1 MRSPFPDLLVSSEK
15 MGDWGW
21 APQCCRR
28 WLKLAFRRH
37 NKVRPPSCETLL
49 VPEKS
54 KKHRV
59 VIPWSTHFKDEYKKV
74 SNLYAKNKIR
84 TTKYH
89 FWSFIPRNLFEQF
102 HRVANLY
109 FLFIVLLN
117 WVPAVEA
124 FRKEIT
130 MIPLC
135 VVLTIIAIKDGLE
148 DYTKYNL
155 DKKINNF
162 TTMAY
167 DRKERDYVE
176 KFWSDV
182 AVGDFIRL
190 VCNEEIPADM
200 ILIYSTDPDG
210 ICHIETSSLD
220 GETNLKQRQVVK
232 GFAEQAYEIN
242 PEEIICRIEC
252 EAPNNDLNSFRGF
265 IENMD
270 QVRVG
275 LNKDNLLM
283 RGCIIRNTEA
293 VVGIVVYAGHETK
306 AMLNTMGTRYKR
318 SKLEK
323 RMNKDIFWCVLLL
336 IVMCLI
342 AAIGNRRWLSAHPK
356 PLLYASGKELP
367 AELGGFLMFW
377 TMIILLQ
384 VLIPISL
391 YVSIEFVKL
400 GHIFLIK
407 NDIDLYDEASDR
419 KIQCGSLNIAED
431 LGQIE
436 YIFSDKTGTLT
447 ENKMVFRRCSIAGQE
462 YGHEENAKRLE
473 TYQDYEEEDEEAG
486 YFSSYSSLRHAARA
500 RFFSHKSSE
509 FLNSRIFHS
518 CSSMG
523 LVGWRQL
530 AFSSP
535 LETDVVPDPRLV
547 KKVAGISSNAYSNRD
562 IQKPIPESVY
572 ISEFFIALAI
582 CNTVVVSQ
590 PDQPRLKR
598 RWSSMVRMP
607 ALNLGEFKNIFQR
620 LSSRKTSSQSP
631 DASTGRKEKP
641 KDSRKLS
648 VHVKFPSSPEQFSES
663 LEMPATSFSPKTPDI
678 LTLPEIRSN
687 RLSYESLNNLEILY
701 EAESPDE
708 AALVHAAR
716 AYQCTLKTR
725 SPEQVQLDFAPLGT
739 LTFQLLHI
747 LPFDSSRKRMSI
759 VVKHPMFNQVV
770 VYTKGADTAIMN
782 LLNVGLTGKERS
794 PRKTIEDRTQRHLND
809 YARQGYRTL
818 CISMKVL
825 SNEEYEKWLK
835 GQYMAE
841 SSIENREQLLLESA
855 ERLENKLTLL
865 GATGI
870 EDRLQDG
877 VPETI
882 DALRKAGINVWMLT
896 GDKKETA
903 INIAYSCKLLDVSDK
918 LFSLDS
924 EDLETCAQKMRSF
937 LEEINLKTQSPKAQ
951 QTLKK
956 VPSIRNFAL
965 ILNGPTLEFAL
976 HKRVRSTF
984 MQLARNVRAVIC
996 CRATP
1001 LQKSKMV
1008 KQAQNELQVMTLAIG
1023 DGANDVS
1030 MIQVA
1035 NIGIGISGQEGM
1047 QAVLASDF
1055 AISQFRHLRKLLFV
1069 HGHWYYTRL
1078 ANMILYFFYKNLA
1091 YVNLLFWYQFFCGFS
1106 GTPMIDYWSLIFFNL
1121 LFTSLPPIIYGVLD
1135 KDISAETLMSQPEL
1149 YKASQKNKPYV
1160 GIAFAMNLVDAFYQS
1175 LVCFFICY
1183 FTLQDSD
1190 IDVYSF
1196 GNRLNTIMLF
1206 IILLHLLIESK
1217 NVTIIH
1223 FSVFAGSIL
1232 SYFFVLG
1239 LLGAFCVLC
1248 NPPANPYWIIQR
1260 QLKNPTFYLDFMI
1273 AITLAL
1279 LPRFLFRVIET
1290 TVFPSPLL
1298 QARIRERQRH
1308 SQEKDGHQ
1316 TRIRFKKK

>member
-1 MRSPFPDLLVSSEK
+1 
-15 MGDWGW
+15 MGERLWGVRY
-21 APQCCRR
+21 CRR
-28 WLKLAFRRH
+28 WLIPPFGRQ
-37 NKVRPPSCETLL
+37 NKVKPNAPSCDTLL
-49 VPEKS
+49 MPEKS

-59 VIPWSTHFKDEYKKV
+59 VIPWSTHFKEEHKKV
-74 SNLYAKNKIR
+74 TNLYVKNKIR
-84 TTKYH
+84 TTKYR

-135 VVLTIIAIKDGLE
+135 VVLTIIAVKDGLE
-148 DYTKYNL
+148 DYTKYKL

-162 TTMAY
+162 VTRAY
-167 DRKERDYVE
+167 CRKARDYVNR
-176 KFWSDV
+176 FWSDV

-190 VCNEEIPADM
+190 SCNEEIPADM
-200 ILIYSTDPDG
+200 ILIYSSDGDG
-210 ICHIETSSLD
+210 ICHLETSSLD

-252 EAPNNDLNSFRGF
+252 ESPNNDLNSFRGF
-265 IENMD
+265 IENVD
-270 QVRVG
+270 QERVG

-283 RGCIIRNTEA
+283 RGCIVRNTEA

-306 AMLNTMGTRYKR
+306 AMLNTTGARYKR

-323 RMNKDIFWCVLLL
+323 RMNKDILWCVLLL
-336 IVMCLI
+336 IVMCFI
-342 AAIGNRRWLSAHPK
+342 GAIGHRHWLSAHERP
-356 PLLYASGKELP
+356 PLYASGKELR

-400 GHIFLIK
+400 GHIFLIR
-407 NDIDLYDEASDR
+407 NDLDLYDEASDR

-447 ENKMVFRRCSIAGQE
+447 ENKMVFRRCSIAGLE

-473 TYQDYEEEDEEAG
+473 TYQDYEEEEEDAAF
-486 YFSSYSSLRHAARA
+486 FSSHSSLRHAARA
-500 RFFSHKSSE
+500 RFFSHRSSE
-509 FLNSRIFHS
+509 FLNTRILPRT
-518 CSSMG
+518 SSMG
-523 LVGWRQL
+523 LGSWRHL

-535 LETDVVPDPRLV
+535 LETDVVPDMRLL
-547 KKVAGISSNAYSNRD
+547 KKVNRVSSRAYYYPGK
-562 IQKPIPESVY
+562 QKLIPEIVY
-572 ISEFFIALAI
+572 ITEFFIALAI
-582 CNTVVVSQ
+582 CNTVVVSE
-590 PDQPRLKR
+590 PDQPRLRR
-598 RWSSMVRMP
+598 RWSSMVKMP

-620 LSSRKTSSQSP
+620 LSSRRTSLQSP
-631 DASTGRKEKP
+631 DSSGGQKESAKTP
-641 KDSRKLS
+641 EKLS
-648 VHVKFPSSPEQFSES
+648 VHVKFPSSPAQLLDT
-663 LEMPATSFSPKTPDI
+663 LEMPAGSPSPKKPDI
-678 LTLPEIRSN
+678 LRLPEDRPD
-687 RLSYESLNNLEILY
+687 RLSYESLNIPEICY

-716 AYQCTLKTR
+716 AYQCTLKAR
-725 SPEQVQLDFAPLGT
+725 SPDQVQIDFASLGM
-739 LTFQLLHI
+739 LTFQLLHL
-747 LPFDSSRKRMSI
+747 LPFDSVRKRMSV
-759 VVKHPMFNQVV
+759 VVKHPMLNQVV
-770 VYTKGADTAIMN
+770 VYTKGADAAIMN
-782 LLNVGLTGKERS
+782 LLDLGLTGKDKIAAQ
-794 PRKTIEDRTQRHLND
+794 RKMVQERTQRHLND
-809 YARQGYRTL
+809 YARQGLRTL

-825 SNEEYEKWLK
+825 SNEEYEEWLK
-835 GQYMAE
+835 GQYVAE

-870 EDRLQDG
+870 EDRLQEG

-882 DALRKAGINVWMLT
+882 AALRKAGINIWMLT

-903 INIAYSCKLLDVSDK
+903 INIAYSCKLLDGSDK
-918 LFSLDS
+918 LFTLDS
-924 EDLETCAQKMRSF
+924 ENLETCALKAKSI
-937 LEEINLKTQSPKAQ
+937 LEDIDTRTGTPKADN
-951 QTLKK
+951 T
-956 VPSIRNFAL
+956 PGTAASAGSFAL
-965 ILNGPTLEFAL
+965 IINGPTLDFAL
-976 HKRVRSTF
+976 HKKVKDTF
-984 MQLARNVRAVIC
+984 MQLARKVRAVIC

-1008 KQAQNELQVMTLAIG
+1008 KQAQKELQVMTLAVG

-1035 NIGIGISGQEGM
+1035 DIGIGISGQEGM

-1055 AISQFRHLRKLLFV
+1055 AISQFQHLRKLLFV
-1069 HGHWYYTRL
+1069 HGHWCYTRL
-1078 ANMILYFFYKNLA
+1078 ANMILYFFYKNVA

-1121 LFTSLPPIIYGVLD
+1121 LFTSVPPVIYGVLD
-1135 KDISAETLMSQPEL
+1135 KDISAETLLNHPEL
-1149 YKASQKNKPYV
+1149 YKASQKDEPYV
-1160 GIAFAMNLVDAFYQS
+1160 GVAFAMNLVDAFYQS

-1183 FTLQDSD
+1183 FTFRDSD
-1190 IDVYSF
+1190 VDIYSF
-1196 GNRLNTIMLF
+1196 GNRMNTTMFF

-1223 FSVFAGSIL
+1223 FSVLGGSIFL
-1232 SYFFVLG
+1232 YFFILG

-1260 QLKNPTFYLDFMI
+1260 QLMNPMFYLDFTI
-1273 AITLAL
+1273 AVTLAL

-1290 TVFPSPLL
+1290 TAFPSPLL
-1298 QARIRERQRH
+1298 QARIRE
-1308 SQEKDGHQ
+1308 HQ
-1316 TRIRFKKK
+1316 SHAKQKSGQQTHTHKST

>member
-1 MRSPFPDLLVSSEK
+1 
-15 MGDWGW
+15 MGGRAW
-21 APQCCRR
+21 APRYCQR
-28 WLKLAFRRH
+28 WLKLAFGKQ
-37 NKVRPPSCETLL
+37 NKIKPTAPSCETLL
-49 VPEKS
+49 VVPEKS

-59 VIPWSTHFKDEYKKV
+59 VIPWSTHFQDEYKKV
-74 SNLYAKNKIR
+74 TNLYVNNKIR
-84 TTKYH
+84 TTKYR

-124 FRKEIT
+124 FRKEVT

-135 VVLTIIAIKDGLE
+135 VVLTIIAVKDGLE
-148 DYTKYNL
+148 DYTKYKL

-162 TTMAY
+162 TTRAY
-167 DRKERDYVE
+167 CRRERDYVD
-176 KFWSDV
+176 KFWSNV

-190 VCNEEIPADM
+190 ECNEEIPADM
-200 ILIYSTDPDG
+200 ILIYSSDGDG

-252 EAPNNDLNSFRGF
+252 ETPNNDLNSFRGF
-265 IENMD
+265 IENVD
-270 QVRVG
+270 QERVG

-283 RGCIIRNTEA
+283 RGCVIRNTEA

-306 AMLNTMGTRYKR
+306 AMLNTMGARYKR

-323 RMNKDIFWCVLLL
+323 RMNRDILWCVLLL
-336 IVMCLI
+336 IMMCFI
-342 AAIGNRRWLSAHPK
+342 GAIGHRRWLSANPTP
-356 PLLYASGKELP
+356 PLYTSGKELP

-400 GHIFLIK
+400 GHIFLIR
-407 NDIDLYDEASDR
+407 NDIDLYDEVSDR

-447 ENKMVFRRCSIAGQE
+447 ENKMVFRRCSIGGLE

-473 TYQDYEEEDEEAG
+473 TYQDYDEEEDEAG
-486 YFSSYSSLRHAARA
+486 YLSSHSSLRHAARA
-500 RFFSHKSSE
+500 RFFSRKSSE
-509 FLNSRIFHS
+509 FFNSRIFHT
-518 CSSMG
+518 SSSIG
-523 LVGWRQL
+523 CVGWRQL

-535 LETDVVPDPRLV
+535 LETGVVPDMRLV
-547 KKVAGISSNAYSNRD
+547 RKVNRISSKGYSNPD
-562 IQKPIPESVY
+562 KQKPIPELMY
-572 ISEFFIALAI
+572 ITEFFIALAI
-582 CNTVVVSQ
+582 CNTVVVSE

-598 RWSSMVRMP
+598 RWSSMVKMP

-620 LSSRKTSSQSP
+620 LSSRKMSTQSP
-631 DASTGRKEKP
+631 DSSAGRKEKP
-641 KDSRKLS
+641 EKSRRLS
-648 VHVKFPSSPEQFSES
+648 VHVKFPSTPAQLSDS
-663 LEMPATSFSPKTPDI
+663 LETPTASPSPQLPDI
-678 LTLPEIRSN
+678 LRLPENRPH
-687 RLSYESLNNLEILY
+687 RLSYESLNNPLSEICY

-725 SPEQVQLDFAPLGT
+725 SPEQVQIDFAPLGT

-747 LPFDSSRKRMSI
+747 LPFDSTRKRMSV
-759 VVKHPMFNQVV
+759 VVKHPLFNQVV
-770 VYTKGADTAIMN
+770 VYTKGADTTIMN
-782 LLNVGLTGKERS
+782 LLDVGLTD
-794 PRKTIEDRTQRHLND
+794 KTVPPKKTVEDRTQRHLND
-809 YARQGYRTL
+809 YARQGLRTL

-825 SNEEYEKWLK
+825 SDKEYEEWLK
-835 GQYMAE
+835 GQYLAE

-870 EDRLQDG
+870 EDRLQEG

-882 DALRKAGINVWMLT
+882 EALRKAGINVWMLT

-903 INIAYSCKLLDVSDK
+903 INIAYSCKLLDASDR

-924 EDLETCAQKMRSF
+924 EDLETCAQKVKSI
-937 LEEINLKTQSPKAQ
+937 LEEIEMKTRTPKPGNLPGTVTSA
-951 QTLKK
+951 
-956 VPSIRNFAL
+956 RNFAL
-965 ILNGPTLEFAL
+965 IINGPTLEFAL
-976 HKRVRSTF
+976 HKKVRNTF
-984 MQLARNVRAVIC
+984 MQLARKVRAVIC

-1008 KQAQNELQVMTLAIG
+1008 KQAQNELQVMTLAVG

-1035 NIGIGISGQEGM
+1035 NIGVGISGQEGM

-1069 HGHWYYTRL
+1069 HGHWCYTRL

-1121 LFTSLPPIIYGVLD
+1121 LFTSVPPVIYGVLD
-1135 KDISAETLMSQPEL
+1135 KDVSAETLMRHPEL
-1149 YKASQKNKPYV
+1149 YKASQKNEPYL

-1190 IDVYSF
+1190 VDIYSF
-1196 GNRLNTIMLF
+1196 GNRMNTIMFF

-1223 FSVFAGSIL
+1223 FSVFAGSIFL
-1232 SYFFVLG
+1232 YFFVLG

-1248 NPPANPYWIIQR
+1248 NPPANPYWIIQK
-1260 QLKNPTFYLDFMI
+1260 QLTNPMFYLDFTI

-1298 QARIRERQRH
+1298 QARIRECRSHARKKSGEQTH
-1308 SQEKDGHQ
+1308 SKF
-1316 TRIRFKKK
+1316 RKK

>member
-1 MRSPFPDLLVSSEK
+1 MWAKPYPVQDLLTEK
-15 MGDWGW
+15 MGDQGW
-21 APQCCRR
+21 APRYCQ
-28 WLKLAFRRH
+28 WLSSKQNTIGPTA
-37 NKVRPPSCETLL
+37 PSCDTLL

-74 SNLYAKNKIR
+74 SNLYANNKIR
-84 TTKYH
+84 TNKYRL
-89 FWSFIPRNLFEQF
+89 WSFIPRNLFEQF

-109 FLFIVLLN
+109 FLFIALLN

-135 VVLTIIAIKDGLE
+135 VVLTIIAVKDGLE
-148 DYTKYNL
+148 DYTKYKL

-162 TTMAY
+162 LTRAY
-167 DRKERDYVE
+167 CRRSRDYID
-176 KFWSDV
+176 KFWSEV
-182 AVGDFIRL
+182 SVGDFIRL
-190 VCNEEIPADM
+190 ACNEEIPADM
-200 ILIYSTDPDG
+200 ILIYSSDGDG

-242 PEEIICRIEC
+242 PEDIICRIEC
-252 EAPNNDLNSFRGF
+252 ETPNNDLNSFRGF
-265 IENMD
+265 IENVD
-270 QVRVG
+270 GVRVG

-283 RGCIIRNTEA
+283 RGCIVRNTEA
-293 VVGIVVYAGHETK
+293 VLGIVVYAGHETK
-306 AMLNTMGTRYKR
+306 AMLNTMGPRYKR

-323 RMNKDIFWCVLLL
+323 RMNRDIVWCVLLL
-336 IVMCLI
+336 IVMCFI
-342 AAIGNRRWLSAHPK
+342 GAIGHRRWLRANPAT
-356 PLLYASGKELP
+356 PLYTSGKELP

-400 GHIFLIK
+400 GHIFLIR
-407 NDIDLYDEASDR
+407 NDIDLYDEVSDR

-447 ENKMVFRRCSIAGQE
+447 ENKMVFRRCSIAGLE

-473 TYQDYEEEDEEAG
+473 TYQDFDEEEDEAA
-486 YFSSYSSLRHAARA
+486 YFSSHSSLRHASRA
-500 RFFSHKSSE
+500 RFFSRKSSE
-509 FLNSRIFHS
+509 FLNSRIFRS
-518 CSSMG
+518 SSSMG
-523 LVGWRQL
+523 FVGWRQL

-535 LETDVVPDPRLV
+535 LETDVVPDMRLV
-547 KKVAGISSNAYSNRD
+547 KKVNRISSKAYSYPDKR
-562 IQKPIPESVY
+562 KPIPEIVY
-572 ISEFFIALAI
+572 ITEFFIALAI
-582 CNTVVVSQ
+582 CNTVVVCA
-590 PDQPRLKR
+590 PDQPRLRR
-598 RWSSMVRMP
+598 RWSSMVKMP

-620 LSSRKTSSQSP
+620 LSSRKMSSQNP
-631 DASTGRKEKP
+631 DSSGGRREEP
-641 KDSRKLS
+641 KKSGKVS
-648 VHVKFPSSPEQFSES
+648 VHVKFPSSPAQLTDT
-663 LEMPATSFSPKTPDI
+663 LEMPAASPSPKIPDI
-678 LTLPEIRSN
+678 LRLPEDRPD
-687 RLSYESLNNLEILY
+687 RLSYESLNNPEISY

-725 SPEQVQLDFAPLGT
+725 SPEQVQIDFAPLGM

-747 LPFDSSRKRMSI
+747 LPFDSTRKRMS
-759 VVKHPMFNQVV
+759 VVVRHPMLKQVV
-770 VYTKGADTAIMN
+770 VYTKGADATIMN
-782 LLNVGLTGKERS
+782 LLDVGSPDKSGS
-794 PRKTIEDRTQRHLND
+794 PRRTVEERTHRHLND
-809 YARQGYRTL
+809 YARQGLRTL

-825 SNEEYEKWLK
+825 SNEEYEEWLK
-835 GQYMAE
+835 GQFVAE
-841 SSIENREQLLLESA
+841 SSIEDREQLLLESA

-870 EDRLQDG
+870 EDRLQEG

-882 DALRKAGINVWMLT
+882 AALRKAGINVWMLT

-903 INIAYSCKLLDVSDK
+903 INIAYSCKLLDGSDR
-918 LFSLDS
+918 LFSLNS
-924 EDLETCAQKMRSF
+924 ENLETCAQKVKSI
-937 LEEINLKTQSPKAQ
+937 LEEIDIKSQTPKPQ
-951 QTLKK
+951 N
-956 VPSIRNFAL
+956 PSGAAPPTRSFAL
-965 ILNGPTLEFAL
+965 IINGPTLEFAL
-976 HKRVRSTF
+976 HRRLQNAF
-984 MQLARNVRAVIC
+984 MQLARKVRAVIC

-1008 KQAQNELQVMTLAIG
+1008 KQAQKELQVMTLAVG

-1035 NIGIGISGQEGM
+1035 DIGIGISGQEGM

-1055 AISQFRHLRKLLFV
+1055 AISQFQHLRKLLFV
-1069 HGHWYYTRL
+1069 HGHWCYTRL

-1091 YVNLLFWYQFFCGFS
+1091 YVNLLFWYQIFCGFS

-1121 LFTSLPPIIYGVLD
+1121 LFTSVPPVIYGVLD
-1135 KDISAETLMSQPEL
+1135 KDVSAETLMKHPEL
-1149 YKASQKNKPYV
+1149 YKASQKNEPYV

-1183 FTLQDSD
+1183 FTFLNSD
-1190 IDVYSF
+1190 VDVYSF
-1196 GNRLNTIMLF
+1196 GNRMNTTMLF

-1217 NVTIIH
+1217 NLTIIH
-1223 FSVFAGSIL
+1223 FSVFAGSIFL
-1232 SYFFVLG
+1232 YFFILG

-1260 QLKNPTFYLDFMI
+1260 QLMNPMFYLDFTI

-1290 TVFPSPLL
+1290 TLFPNPLL
-1298 QARIRERQRH
+1298 QARIRERQSRARGKSRQQTH
-1308 SQEKDGHQ
+1308 SKS
-1316 TRIRFKKK
+1316 R